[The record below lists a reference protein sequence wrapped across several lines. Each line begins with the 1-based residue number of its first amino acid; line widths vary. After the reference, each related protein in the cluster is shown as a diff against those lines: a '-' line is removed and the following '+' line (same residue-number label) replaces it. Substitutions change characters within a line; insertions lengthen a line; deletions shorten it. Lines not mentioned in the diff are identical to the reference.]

1 MIENI
6 NPPPRRLRLV
16 DLLIFLVSLLGLA
29 LGASMLL
36 AAWLGPERLAKAM
49 PEAGGGDPMALL
61 ALLATFFLIGLPAVA
76 IAVARHGRAAS
87 ALLGLHL
94 TGGRWLWLAPIA
106 VLIVSFIVDEGV
118 LRLVRE
124 FAGSEVLPTV
134 NAVIAE
140 IATTPGRVV
149 LAILVMGVLAPLV
162 EELVFRGLLY
172 GYVEGRF
179 GAMAALI
186 VSSLAFAA
194 AHVEPI
200 HVALVL
206 PIGVLLGWTRM
217 RTGSLWPAIAAHVA
231 NNAVAV
237 LASYLLR

>member
-1 MIENI
+1 MTDNV
-6 NPPPRRLRLV
+6 NPLPRRLRFV
-16 DLLIFLVSLLGLA
+16 DLLIFLASLLALA
-29 LGASMLL
+29 VGASVLL
-36 AAWLGPERLAKAM
+36 AAWLGPERMAKAM

-61 ALLATFFLIGLPAVA
+61 ALLATFFFIGLPAVGV
-76 IAVARHGRAAS
+76 AVARHGRAGS
-87 ALLGLHL
+87 ALLGLHQS
-94 TGGRWLWLAPIA
+94 GGRWLWLAPIA
-106 VLIVSFIVDEGV
+106 VLIVSFFVDEGI

-124 FAGSEVLPTV
+124 FAGSELLPTV

-172 GYVEGRF
+172 GYVAGRF
-179 GAMAALI
+179 GGMAALI

-217 RTGSLWPAIAAHVA
+217 RTSSLWPAIAAHIA
-231 NNAVAV
+231 NNTVAV

>member
-1 MIENI
+1 MTFKEY
-6 NPPPRRLRLV
+6 PLPRRLRFV
-16 DLLIFLVSLLGLA
+16 DLLIFLGCLLA
-29 LGASMLL
+29 LAMGASVLL
-36 AAWLGPERLAKAM
+36 AALLGPERIAGAM

-61 ALLATFFLIGLPAVA
+61 ALLAVLFFTGLPAVGL
-76 IAVARHGRAAS
+76 AVVRHGRAAPV
-87 ALLGLHL
+87 LLGLHHP
-94 TGGRWLWLAPIA
+94 GGRWLWLAPIA
-106 VLIVSFIVDEGV
+106 VLVLSFVVDEGI

-124 FAGSEVLPTV
+124 FAGSEILPTV

-140 IATTPGRVV
+140 IATTPGRAL
-149 LAILVMGVLAPLV
+149 LAILVIGVLAPLV

-179 GAMAALI
+179 GGEAALI

-194 AHVEPI
+194 AHIEPI

-231 NNAVAV
+231 NNTVAV
-237 LASYLLR
+237 LASYLLG

>member
-1 MIENI
+1 MTENV
-6 NPPPRRLRLV
+6 NPPSRRLRFV
-16 DLLIFLVSLLGLA
+16 DLLVFLASLLVLVM
-29 LGASMLL
+29 GASGLL
-36 AAWLGPERLAKAM
+36 AAVMGAERIAKAM

-61 ALLATFFLIGLPAVA
+61 ALLAVFFFIGLPAVGL
-76 IAVARHGRAAS
+76 AVVRHGRAAP

-94 TGGRWLWLAPIA
+94 SGGRWLWLAPIA

-124 FAGSEVLPTV
+124 FAGSEILPTV
-134 NAVIAE
+134 NAVIAD
-140 IATTPGRVV
+140 IATTPGRAL

-179 GAMAALI
+179 GGMAALI

-194 AHVEPI
+194 AHIEPI

-206 PIGVLLGWTRM
+206 PIGLLLGWIRM
-217 RTGSLWPAIAAHVA
+217 RIGSLWPAIAAHVA
-231 NNAVAV
+231 NNTVAV

>member
-1 MIENI
+1 MTDNVVS
-6 NPPPRRLRLV
+6 PPRRLRLV
-16 DLLIFLVSLLGLA
+16 DLLIFLGGLLMLA
-29 LGASMLL
+29 VGASTLL
-36 AAWLGPERLAKAM
+36 AAWLGPDRIAKAM
-49 PEAGGGDPMALL
+49 PEAGGGDPMAML
-61 ALLATFFLIGLPAVA
+61 ALLAVFFFICLPAVA
-76 IAVARHGRAAS
+76 LAVARHGRAAPK
-87 ALLGLHL
+87 LLGLHL
-94 TGGRWLWLAPIA
+94 AGGRWLWLAPIA
-106 VLIVSFIVDEGV
+106 VLIVSFAVDEGI

-124 FAGSEVLPTV
+124 IAGSEIMPTV
-134 NAVIAE
+134 SAVIAE

-149 LAILVMGVLAPLV
+149 LAILVMGILAPLV

-179 GAMAALI
+179 GGMAALI

-206 PIGVLLGWTRM
+206 PVGVLLGWTRM

-231 NNAVAV
+231 NNTVAV
-237 LASYLLR
+237 LATYLMR

>member
-1 MIENI
+1 LTDNVAS
-6 NPPPRRLRLV
+6 PPRRLRFV
-16 DLLIFLVSLLGLA
+16 DLLVFLASLLALA
-29 LGASMLL
+29 VGAAMLL

-61 ALLATFFLIGLPAVA
+61 ALLATFFFIGLPAVA
-76 IAVARHGRAAS
+76 LAVARHGRAAS

-94 TGGRWLWLAPIA
+94 AGGRWLWLAPIA
-106 VLIVSFIVDEGV
+106 VLIVSFAVDEGL

-124 FAGSEVLPTV
+124 VGGSEVLPTV
-134 NAVIAE
+134 NAVIAG

-149 LAILVMGVLAPLV
+149 LAILVVGVLAPLV

-179 GAMAALI
+179 GAIAALI

-206 PIGVLLGWTRM
+206 PIGVLLGWTRLH
-217 RTGSLWPAIAAHVA
+217 TGSLWPAIAAHIA
-231 NNAVAV
+231 NNTVAV